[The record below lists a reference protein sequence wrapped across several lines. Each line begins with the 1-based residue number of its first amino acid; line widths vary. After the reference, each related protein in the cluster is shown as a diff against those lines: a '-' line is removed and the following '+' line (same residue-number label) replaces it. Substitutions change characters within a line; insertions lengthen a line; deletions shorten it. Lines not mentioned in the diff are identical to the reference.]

1 MNNGVLLTFSALT
14 IIASDL
20 AMALDNTSSAYQ
32 TGNIAGK
39 VFIAILAF
47 LIIKKLFFSK

>member
-1 MNNGVLLTFSALT
+1 MNKGILLTFSALA

-20 AMALDNTSSAYQ
+20 AVAVDNTSSAYQ